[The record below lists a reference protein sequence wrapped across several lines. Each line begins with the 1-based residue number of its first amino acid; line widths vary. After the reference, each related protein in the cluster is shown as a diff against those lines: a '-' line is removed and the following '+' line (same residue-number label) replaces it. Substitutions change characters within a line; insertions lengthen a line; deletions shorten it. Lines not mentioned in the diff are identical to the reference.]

1 MLRTV
6 CTTYALWP
14 TTLFGPVLLIGGT
27 PRLTSAS
34 SGGGSGCTDGCR
46 TLPVVFKGERLSEPA
61 VCSNHIA
68 FIVASTG
75 PPLAFCLRG
84 IIGDSATTEA
94 FDSER
99 VVLL

>member
-6 CTTYALWP
+6 CTAYALWP
-14 TTLFGPVLLIGGT
+14 ITLFGPVLLIGGT

-34 SGGGSGCTDGCR
+34 SGGSGCTDGCR

-75 PPLAFCLRG
+75 LPLAFCLRV

-94 FDSER
+94 FDSKR